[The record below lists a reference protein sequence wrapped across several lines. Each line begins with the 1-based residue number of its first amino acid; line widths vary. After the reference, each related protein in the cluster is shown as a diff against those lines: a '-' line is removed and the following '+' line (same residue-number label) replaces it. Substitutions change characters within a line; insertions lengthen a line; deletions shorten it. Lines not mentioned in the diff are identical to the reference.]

1 VGPGAAKLSVTRP
14 LRVALL
20 TSARTWR
27 GSGVSLG
34 HIAEGLAQR
43 GHLPHLFAG
52 EVPVVDAFAA
62 LGFSSA
68 KVATAKT
75 GLREARV
82 LARGLR
88 EIGADV
94 LVVDRPRDLRL
105 GALAS
110 LAHPL
115 AIVNR
120 YNLSRENPPPD
131 LMSRLAYRRVR
142 LTVFV
147 SETSAR
153 QALSRAAY
161 LARRPHRVIAEGVD
175 SARFRPDP
183 DEAEAFRR
191 RHGLEG
197 CRFVIAVGSLTL
209 DKRYDFLLESLA
221 QLGAAAPTLV
231 ICGAGSLADPLRARA
246 RELSLDVR
254 LLGQID
260 PDELRGAYNAA
271 LCMLHAGA
279 IETFGLSV
287 LEAMACGRAVV
298 AVQGGAVPEVVGD
311 AGLLAPVDDFRGY
324 AAMVQTLL
332 NDSTL
337 RTRLGESARKRA
349 TESFSIERMQ
359 NAYSEAIE
367 SVCFRR

>member
-1 VGPGAAKLSVTRP
+1 MGLGAAKLSITRP

-34 HIAEGLAQR
+34 HIAEGLAER

-62 LGFSSA
+62 LGFSAA

-75 GLREARV
+75 GLREALI

-88 EIGADV
+88 AIHADA

-131 LMSRLAYRRVR
+131 LVSRLAYKRVR

-147 SETSAR
+147 SEA
-153 QALSRAAY
+153 
-161 LARRPHRVIAEGVD
+161 LARRALDRARYLSWRPYRVIPGAVDAE
-175 SARFRPDP
+175 RFRPDP
-183 DEAEAFRR
+183 DAAEDFRR
-191 RHGLEG
+191 RRGLAG
-197 CRFVIAVGSLTL
+197 RVFVIAVGSLTL
-209 DKRYDFLLESLA
+209 DKRYDFLLEVMVHLKE
-221 QLGAAAPTLV
+221 AAPVLV
-231 ICGAGSLADPLRARA
+231 ICGAGSLADTLRAQA
-246 RELSLDVR
+246 HNLSLDVR
-254 LLGQID
+254 LLGHLSA
-260 PDELRGAYNAA
+260 DELRGAYNAA
-271 LCMLHAGA
+271 ACMVHGGA

-298 AVQGGAVPEVVGD
+298 GVRGGAVPEVVGD
-311 AGLLAPVDDFRGY
+311 AGLLAPVDDTTAY
-324 AAMVQTLL
+324 AELVRRLLENPSLGATL
-332 NDSTL
+332 
-337 RTRLGESARKRA
+337 GQAARQRA
-349 TESFSIERMQ
+349 TTSFSLAEMRRR
-359 NAYSEAIE
+359 YVEAIE
-367 SVCFRR
+367 AVCL